1 MDALRIH
8 VAHAASAPEW
18 GVLLY
23 PSIMGLDD
31 NMRGFARVLAQAGLT
46 AVVWDPYDGEDGNG
60 GVSEMLARSRR
71 CEDQTMVRDLT
82 RVVDL
87 MQDEMSLPAVAGIG
101 WCFGGRVALIH
112 AGRDDRVRALSVFN
126 PTLWSPVA
134 VRIDGLPVPLSRS
147 DFPGQTMD
155 EFALASSIGG
165 PVQVSRPEHDFTGPA
180 EYQSLIAALQE
191 RQHPTFYAYYP
202 GADHGFS
209 YTPGSANELAH
220 RFSWAATLSLL
231 SMSVR

>member
-1 MDALRIH
+1 MDALRIY

-31 NMRGFARVLAQAGLT
+31 TMRGFARALAQTGVT
-46 AVVWDPYDGEDGNG
+46 AVVWDPYDGEDGHG
-60 GVSEMLARSRR
+60 GVDEMLARSRR
-71 CEDQTMVRDLT
+71 CEDENMVRDLA
-82 RVVDL
+82 RVVDH
-87 MQDEMSLPAVAGIG
+87 MQDEMSLPAVAGVG

-112 AGRDDRVRALSVFN
+112 AGSDDRVSALSVFN
-126 PTLWSPVA
+126 PTLWSPAA
-134 VRIDGLPVPLSRS
+134 VLIDGLPAPLSRS

-155 EFALASSIGG
+155 EFALASSIVG
-165 PVQVSRPEHDFTGPA
+165 PVQISRPEHDFTGPA
-180 EYQSLIAALQE
+180 EYPRLIAALQE

-209 YTPGSANELAH
+209 YSPGPANELAH

-231 SMSVR
+231 STSSR